1 MKRYLA
7 FVMLLALLLAG
18 CGQTAAPAP
27 TEAPAPAPAA
37 TEAPAP
43 TEEPVEEA
51 EIPVIRMGAM
61 TGPTGM
67 GLVQLMEME
76 DKYAFT
82 ITGAADEL
90 LPKLLQGELD
100 AAALPVNAGATLY
113 QKSGGKV
120 EMACVNTLG
129 VLYIVEKGE
138 EQVKTMA
145 DLKGR
150 SLYATGKGSTPE
162 YTLRYLLTQA
172 GLDPDKDVDIQ
183 WQSEPAGVVSLMA
196 AEEQA
201 VAMLPQPFVTAALG
215 KLGETAHVAVSLSD
229 EWAALENGSLMIT
242 AGLLVRR
249 EFAEQNPEAM
259 AQLLA
264 DYKAGTEW
272 VNANYAEAAALCEKY
287 GIAAAAVAEKALPK
301 CGVTFIAGEE
311 MKTALSG
318 FLTVLHEQNP
328 ASIGGALPGDDF
340 YYGA

>member
-1 MKRYLA
+1 MKRILA
-7 FVMLLALLLAG
+7 FTLLLALLLAG
-18 CGQTAAPAP
+18 CGQSAAAPAAAEAPAP
-27 TEAPAPAPAA
+27 TEAPAA

-43 TEEPVEEA
+43 AEPVR
-51 EIPVIRMGAM
+51 IGAM

-67 GLVQLMEME
+67 GLVQLMEN
-76 DKYAFT
+76 KNYAFT
-82 ITGAADEL
+82 VAGAADEL

-120 EMACVNTLG
+120 EIACVNTLG

-229 EWAALENGSLMIT
+229 EWAALDNGSLMIT

-249 EFAEQNPEAM
+249 EFAEKNPEAM
-259 AQLLA
+259 EQLLA

-301 CGVTFIAGEE
+301 CGVTFIAGTE

-318 FLTVLHEQNP
+318 FLAVLHEQNP
-328 ASIGGALPGDDF
+328 ASVGGALPGDDF

>member
-1 MKRYLA
+1 MKKILA
-7 FVMLLALLLAG
+7 FTLLLALLLSG
-18 CGQTAAPAP
+18 CAQAETPAP
-27 TEAPAPAPAA
+27 TEAPAPAP

-43 TEEPVEEA
+43 QPTEEPEA
-51 EIPVIRMGAM
+51 AEPVRIGAM

-67 GLVQLMEME
+67 GLVQLMENE
-76 DKYAFT
+76 NYAFT
-82 ITGAADEL
+82 VTGAADEL

-129 VLYIVEKGE
+129 VLYIVEKGAE
-138 EQVKTMA
+138 EVKTLA

-172 GLDPDKDVDIQ
+172 GLDPDTDVEIL

-229 EWAALENGSLMIT
+229 EWAALDNGSLMIT

-249 EFAEQNPEAM
+249 AFAEQNPEAM
-259 AQLLA
+259 AQLLS

-272 VNANYAEAAALCEKY
+272 VNANVAEAAALCEKH
-287 GIAAAAVAEKALPK
+287 GIAQAAVAEKALPK
-301 CGVTFIAGEE
+301 CGVTFIAGAE

-328 ASIGGALPGDDF
+328 ASIGGQMPEDDF

>member
-1 MKRYLA
+1 MKRYFA
-7 FVMLLALLLAG
+7 FALMLVLLLAG
-18 CGQTAAPAP
+18 CGQAAPQP
-27 TEAPAPAPAA
+27 TEAPAAPAA

-43 TEEPVEEA
+43 TEAPVEEA
-51 EIPVIRMGAM
+51 EIPVIRVGAM

-67 GLVQLMEME
+67 GLVQLMENE
-76 DKYAFT
+76 NYAFT

-162 YTLRYLLTQA
+162 YTLRYLLSQA

-215 KLGETAHVAVSLSD
+215 KLGESAHVAVSLSD
-229 EWAALENGSLMIT
+229 EWAALDNGSLMIT

-272 VNANYAEAAALCEKY
+272 VNANYAEAAALCEKH

-318 FLTVLHEQNP
+318 FLAILHEQNP
-328 ASIGGALPGDDF
+328 ASIGGELPGDDF

>member
-1 MKRYLA
+1 MKKYIA
-7 FVMLLALLLAG
+7 FALMLALLLAG
-18 CGQTAAPAP
+18 CAQAAPQPTEAPAAPVATEAPAP
-27 TEAPAPAPAA
+27 TEAPA
-37 TEAPAP
+37 
-43 TEEPVEEA
+43 EEA

-67 GLVQLMEME
+67 GLVQLMENE
-76 DKYAFT
+76 NYAFT

-90 LPKLLQGELD
+90 LPRLLQGELD

-172 GLDPDKDVDIQ
+172 GLDPDKDVEIL

-215 KLGETAHVAVSLSD
+215 KLGETARVAVSLSD
-229 EWAALENGSLMIT
+229 EWAALDNGSLMIT

-249 EFAEQNPEAM
+249 EFAENNPEAM

-264 DYKAGTEW
+264 DYEAGTKW
-272 VNANYAEAAALCEKY
+272 VNENYAEAAALCEKH

-328 ASIGGALPGDDF
+328 ASIGGAMPGDDF

>member
-1 MKRYLA
+1 MKKYIA
-7 FVMLLALLLAG
+7 FALMLALLLAG
-18 CGQTAAPAP
+18 CAQAAPQPIEAPAAPVATEAPAP
-27 TEAPAPAPAA
+27 TEAPA
-37 TEAPAP
+37 
-43 TEEPVEEA
+43 EEA

-67 GLVQLMEME
+67 GLVQLMENE
-76 DKYAFT
+76 NYAFT

-90 LPKLLQGELD
+90 LPRLLQGELD

-172 GLDPDKDVDIQ
+172 GLDPDKDVEIL

-201 VAMLPQPFVTAALG
+201 VAMLPQPFVTAALC
-215 KLGETAHVAVSLSD
+215 KLGETARVAVSLSD
-229 EWAALENGSLMIT
+229 EWAALDNGSLMIT

-249 EFAEQNPEAM
+249 EFAENNPEAM

-264 DYKAGTEW
+264 DYEAGTKW
-272 VNANYAEAAALCEKY
+272 VNENYAEAAALCEKH

-328 ASIGGALPGDDF
+328 ASIGGAMPGDDF

>member
-1 MKRYLA
+1 MKKYIA
-7 FVMLLALLLAG
+7 FALMLALLLAG
-18 CGQTAAPAP
+18 CAQAAPQPTEAPAAPVATEAPAP
-27 TEAPAPAPAA
+27 TEAPA
-37 TEAPAP
+37 
-43 TEEPVEEA
+43 EEA

-67 GLVQLMEME
+67 GLVQLMENE
-76 DKYAFT
+76 NYAFT

-90 LPKLLQGELD
+90 LPRLLQGELD

-172 GLDPDKDVDIQ
+172 GLDPDKDVEIL

-215 KLGETAHVAVSLSD
+215 KLGETARVAVSLSD
-229 EWAALENGSLMIT
+229 EWTALDNGSLMIT

-249 EFAEQNPEAM
+249 EFAENNPEAM

-264 DYKAGTEW
+264 DYEAGTKW
-272 VNANYAEAAALCEKY
+272 VNENYAEAAALCEKH

-328 ASIGGALPGDDF
+328 ASIGGAMPGDDF

>member
-7 FVMLLALLLAG
+7 FALMLVLLLAG
-18 CGQTAAPAP
+18 CGQAAAPTP
-27 TEAPAPAPAA
+27 TKAPAPAPAA

-43 TEEPVEEA
+43 AEAPAEEV

-67 GLVQLMEME
+67 GLVQLMENE
-76 DKYAFT
+76 NYEFT

-215 KLGETAHVAVSLSD
+215 KLGETARVAVSLSD
-229 EWAALENGSLMIT
+229 EWKALDNGSLMIT

-249 EFAEQNPEAM
+249 EFAENNPEAM

-272 VNANYAEAAALCEKY
+272 VNANYAEAAALCEKH

-318 FLTVLHEQNP
+318 FLSILHEQNP